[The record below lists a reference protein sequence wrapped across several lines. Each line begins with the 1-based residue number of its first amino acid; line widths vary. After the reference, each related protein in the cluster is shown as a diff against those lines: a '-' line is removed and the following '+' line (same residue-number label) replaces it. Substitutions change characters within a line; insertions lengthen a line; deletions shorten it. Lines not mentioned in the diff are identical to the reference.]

1 MEELVEVKGLVKR
14 LKHTVEEL
22 EEENEELRTRVRVLS
37 AKLNNCINSKDT

>member
-1 MEELVEVKGLVKR
+1 METLEEARGQVKR